1 MHPPEMTGANR
12 SRLAQLLVPVLL
24 LIGLMVGPASAQA
37 AATTYTGRAAVVQAQ
52 LLGLQPVVLAD
63 TGYLPSSGGAQEA
76 SLLSASVPGLLTANV
91 LHASTVG
98 QGNQT
103 RSEASVVDLDLTAAG
118 NHVTAE
124 FLMARATAKCGPGG
138 ASFSGSSD
146 VAVLTIN
153 GQRIAVTG
161 EPNQTVALP
170 LGGKVVIN
178 EQTSDGGITVNALHV
193 VVPGVADVVISSA
206 QAGVTCASPPPCSK
220 AKDFVTGGGWITTPS
235 GSRGT
240 FGVAGGIKNGSFWG
254 HLTYIDHGTGM
265 KVHGT
270 AVTAYTVVDETTRRI
285 EGNAEINGTPG
296 RYSATVKDAGEPG
309 RQDIFDLKLSSGY
322 QAAGT
327 LNGGNIQLHKAC

>member
-1 MHPPEMTGANR
+1 MQEFEPGAARR
-12 SRLAQLLVPVLL
+12 SRLSRLLIPALL
-24 LIGLMVGPASAQA
+24 LTGLVAGPASAQA
-37 AATTYTGRAAVVQAQ
+37 ADTTYKGRATVVQATV
-52 LLGLQPVVLAD
+52 LGLAPIVLAD
-63 TGYLPSSGGAQEA
+63 TGALPSSGGAQEA
-76 SLLSASVPGLLTANV
+76 SLLSAKVPGLLTANV
-91 LHASTVG
+91 LHATTVG

-103 RSEASVVDLDLTAAG
+103 RSEASVADVDLTAG
-118 NHVTAE
+118 DNRVTAD

-153 GQRIAVTG
+153 EQRIAVTG

-170 LGGKVVIN
+170 GGGKVVIN

-193 VVPGVADVVISSA
+193 IVPGVADVVISSA

-220 AKDFVTGGGWITTPS
+220 AKDFVTGGGWITAPS

-240 FGVAGGIKNGSFWG
+240 FGVAGGIKNGAFWG

-265 KVHGT
+265 KVRGT
-270 AVTAYTVVDETTRRI
+270 AVTAYTVIDQTTRRI
-285 EGNAEINGTPG
+285 EGTAEINGVPG
-296 RYSATVKDAGEPG
+296 TYSVVVRDVGEPG
-309 RQDIFDLKLSSGY
+309 RQDTFDLTLSNGY
-322 QAAGT
+322 KAAGT

>member
-1 MHPPEMTGANR
+1 MDRPKPANANR
-12 SRLAQLLVPVLL
+12 SRLSLL
-24 LIGLMVGPASAQA
+24 LIPVALLLGLVAGPVSAQA
-37 AATTYTGRAAVVQAQ
+37 AETTYSGRAVVVQAQ
-52 LLGLQPVVLAD
+52 VLGLQPVVLAD

-76 SLLSASVPGLLTANV
+76 SLLGASVPGLLTANV
-91 LHASTVG
+91 LHAATVG

-103 RSEASVVDLDLTAAG
+103 RSAASVADVDLTAAG
-118 NHVTAE
+118 NHVTAD

-138 ASFSGSSD
+138 VSFSGSSD

-170 LGGKVVIN
+170 GGGKVVIN
-178 EQTSDGGITVNALHV
+178 EQNSNGGITVNALHV

-206 QAGVTCASPPPCSK
+206 TAGVSCASPPPCSK

-240 FGVAGGIKNGSFWG
+240 FGAAGGIKNDAFWG
-254 HLTYIDHGTGM
+254 HLTYIDHGTKM

-270 AVTAYTVVDETTRRI
+270 AVTAYTVIDQTTRRI
-285 EGNAEINGTPG
+285 DGRATINGAAGT
-296 RYSATVKDAGEPG
+296 YSVTVRDAGEPG
-309 RQDIFDLKLSSGY
+309 RQDTFDLKLSNGY
-322 QAAGT
+322 RAAGP
-327 LNGGNIQLHKAC
+327 LSGGNIQLHKAC

>member
-1 MHPPEMTGANR
+1 MQQLETGAA
-12 SRLAQLLVPVLL
+12 SRLRLARLLVPALL
-24 LIGLMVGPASAQA
+24 LIGLLAGPAAAQA
-37 AATTYTGRAAVVQAQ
+37 ADTAYNGRAAVVQAQ

-91 LHASTVG
+91 LHASTIG

-103 RSEASVVDLDLTAAG
+103 RSEASVADVDLTAGG
-118 NHVTAE
+118 NHVTAD

-170 LGGKVVIN
+170 GGGKVVIN
-178 EQTSDGGITVNALHV
+178 EQTSTGGITVNALHV
-193 VVPGVADVVISSA
+193 IVPGVADVVISSA
-206 QAGVTCASPPPCSK
+206 QAGVNCASPPPCAK

-240 FGVAGGIKNGSFWG
+240 FGVGGGIKNDAFWG

-270 AVTAYTVVDETTRRI
+270 AVTAYTVLDQTTRRI
-285 EGNAEINGTPG
+285 DGNAQINGVTG
-296 RYSATVKDAGEPG
+296 TYSVTVRDAGEPG
-309 RQDIFDLKLSSGY
+309 RQDTFDLKLSNGY
-322 QAAGT
+322 QATGT